1 MYINIKM
8 EEHDEGVSGRHE
20 FEAVEEIRKYSFK
33 EFREVFTDFNNV
45 IKYVANNV
53 ENNSF
58 GCAEDDAIKRFNLRL
73 MTECDLLNVEPFTKK
88 QFFSIL
94 GFNDSKLENPQI
106 ISQYLLEEFI
116 DPDGDTVHSIG
127 YSEKRLYFLKVFD
140 YLGDRINAIPDTIL
154 PDEFY
159 ELAKENLGIIEAD
172 QVNEIF
178 LEKKE
183 VII

>member
-1 MYINIKM
+1 M
-8 EEHDEGVSGRHE
+8 EEYEGVSGRHE

-33 EFREVFTDFNNV
+33 EFREIFTDFNNV

-53 ENNSF
+53 GNNNF
-58 GCAEDDAIKRFNLRL
+58 GCTEDDAIKRFNLRL

-94 GFNDSKLENPQI
+94 GFNDSAFENPQQI
-106 ISQYLLEEFI
+106 INRFLLEEFI
-116 DPDGDTVHSIG
+116 EPDGDTVHSIG
-127 YSEKRLYFLKVFD
+127 YSEKGLYLLKVFD